1 MTLTAEAKRQ
11 RKLTKELWKKDP
23 AWFRR
28 ALAYRLLWILL
39 HPALSR
45 LLPRGLFVKVF
56 ATGSPWDPATFSY
69 NNGFPIAFPPG
80 YYPPGVGTLTPYG
93 TRPESMPP
101 GYYPPGVGT
110 LTPYGTRPESMPPG
124 YYPPGVVTP
133 TPDGTRPES
142 LPPGYYPPGVV
153 TPTPDGTRPESMPP
167 GYYPPGVVTPTPD
180 GTRPESL
187 PPGYYPPGVVTPTP
201 DGTRPESLPPGWPGD
216 GSPIPP
222 ITNLPWTPG
231 PPHSYSGCGSAT
243 ADIGELLRQQW
254 PGDQG
259 FDVGNDSLQVR
270 LANIAGVDATGN
282 VAAVKI
288 KVGKSGAPLDNVSL
302 AFYSTDGDG
311 KPNTVITGGTSTTIS
326 GAVLPLFSVDQDF
339 IIFYFPSRPLLELG
353 TDYYLAVQRSG
364 SVDAGDYYVAFGFGF
379 RWGSSYY
386 QDIAGTWGDKLG
398 QHFDYEIWG
407 FPV

>member
-1 MTLTAEAKRQ
+1 MALTAEAKEQ
-11 RKLTKELWKKDP
+11 RKLTKKLWKKDP
-23 AWFRR
+23 EWFRR
-28 ALAYRLLWILL
+28 ALAYRLLWVLL
-39 HPALSR
+39 HPGLSR

-80 YYPPGVGTLTPYG
+80 YYPPGVETPA
-93 TRPESMPP
+93 
-101 GYYPPGVGT
+101 
-110 LTPYGTRPESMPPG
+110 
-124 YYPPGVVTP
+124 
-133 TPDGTRPES
+133 PDGTIPES
-142 LPPGYYPPGVV
+142 LPPGYYPPGLG
-153 TPTPDGTRPESMPP
+153 TPAPDGTI
-167 GYYPPGVVTPTPD
+167 
-180 GTRPESL
+180 
-187 PPGYYPPGVVTPTP
+187 
-201 DGTRPESLPPGWPGD
+201 PESLPPGWPGS

-222 ITNLPWTPG
+222 ITNPPWTPG
-231 PPHSYSGCGSAT
+231 PPHVYSGSGSASV
-243 ADIGELLRQQW
+243 DIGELLRQQW

-339 IIFYFPSRPLLELG
+339 IIFYFPSRPLLEYG

-379 RWGSSYY
+379 RWGSSFY